1 MYLSEFYQEFG
12 HIIDTV
18 ALLLGG
24 GFVVKLYHSIKGKG
38 RREENV
44 DQHIDALQK
53 TSRHLKESIQS
64 LKDDVS
70 HLRTLVNDNSAQ
82 QESIKAQIDQLQKV
96 AEDTQENTK
105 AVQEL
110 GFQIERLIEHID
122 MNNKEGDDDE
132 A

>member
-1 MYLSEFYQEFG
+1 MHLSEFYQEFG

-24 GFVVKLYHSIKGKG
+24 GFVVKLYYSIKGKG

-44 DQHIDALQK
+44 DQHIDSLQK

-82 QESIKAQIDQLQKV
+82 QESIKTQIDQLQDI
-96 AEDTQENTK
+96 AEDTKENTK

-110 GFQIERLIEHID
+110 SFQIERLIEHVDI
-122 MNNKEGDDDE
+122 NNGDDE
-132 A
+132 E

>member
-1 MYLSEFYQEFG
+1 MHLSEFYQEFG

-24 GFVVKLYHSIKGKG
+24 GSVVKLYYSIKGKG

-44 DQHIDALQK
+44 DQHIDSLQK

-70 HLRTLVNDNSAQ
+70 HLRTLVNDNSSQ
-82 QESIKAQIDQLQKV
+82 QESIKAQIDQLQNV

-122 MNNKEGDDDE
+122 MNNGDD
-132 A
+132 